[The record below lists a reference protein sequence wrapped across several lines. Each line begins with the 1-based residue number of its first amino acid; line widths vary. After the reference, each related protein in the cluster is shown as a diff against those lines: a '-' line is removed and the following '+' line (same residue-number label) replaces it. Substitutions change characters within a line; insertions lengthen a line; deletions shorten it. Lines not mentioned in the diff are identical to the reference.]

1 MRGFVLNVLVVAV
14 TAAGGAALLCAF
26 GRDPHIKEMSIAAGA
41 AIVSSFLALVPL
53 ILTRG
58 ASQIAMA
65 QAGLV
70 ATMVHLMTAAMFAAV
85 VILGHLPLG
94 QSFTYWL
101 LTFYW
106 VTLIVVAVEC
116 ARAVKLAPVAPVA
129 SVAPVPPVDKQS

>member
-14 TAAGGAALLCAF
+14 TAAGAAALICAF
-26 GRDPHIKEMSIAAGA
+26 GRDPHMKELSCAAGA
-41 AIVSSFLALVPL
+41 AIVSSCLALVPL

-58 ASQIAMA
+58 ASQLAMA
-65 QAGLV
+65 QASLV
-70 ATMVHLMTAAMFAAV
+70 ATMIHLMTAATLAAV

-116 ARAVKLAPVAPVA
+116 ARAVKLAPIAA
-129 SVAPVPPVDKQS
+129 KQS